1 MSEETWY
8 LRSDV
13 YLEPLF
19 NKWYTWPHNIAPAT
33 AAMFVA
39 NHHIKIMKSFISNP
53 KAHQAALKNPA
64 LMGGPFVDYAV
75 ERVDDIKELLAKT
88 VSESEDLIAFSKA
101 YHDLDKMLSE
111 QALGYSLESLYKQVP
126 APLRGYVELLYDLN
140 NNPSLRFFE
149 PLLYHSPYYKESSQS
164 ISLGIMQGDKR
175 PFVMSTPR
183 FPDEHHLHLEIPFKH
198 AFVDFLFRMRR
209 QPRAMAQVKEA
220 LAGIETQGGLPVES
234 LFTQAQPL
242 IEPDFD
248 GDGVRIRY
256 YNHATILIETSEVT
270 ILTDPV
276 ISYSYDTGMPRFT
289 FLDLPETIDYVVIT
303 HDHIDHV
310 LLETLL
316 QIRHKIRNIIV
327 PRNNQGAMADPS
339 LKLMLLQLGFT
350 GVRDL
355 EVLETIEVPGGRIV
369 GLPFLGEHADL
380 NIYSKLA
387 YFVELKGQS
396 VLVLADSSNLDP
408 ELYRHLHSIIG
419 ETDVIFI
426 GMECQGGPM
435 SWLHGPL
442 LTRSFSRK
450 MDNSRRFTGADCD
463 QAMDIITQ
471 FKARQVFVYA
481 MGVEPWLSYFMGAS
495 WKEDDK
501 PIVESN
507 KFIEK
512 CEARGLVAKRLL
524 GSEEI
529 LL

>member
-1 MSEETWY
+1 MNEETYY
-8 LRSDV
+8 LRPDV

-33 AAMFVA
+33 AAMHVA

-64 LMGGPFVDYAV
+64 LMGGPFLDYPT
-75 ERVDDIKELLAKT
+75 ERVDDIKELLART
-88 VSESEDLIAFSKA
+88 LSESEDLITFSKA
-101 YHDLDKMLSE
+101 YHDLDKKLSE
-111 QALGYSLESLYKQVP
+111 EAQGFSLESLYKEIP
-126 APLRGYVELLYDLN
+126 PPLRGYVELLYDLN

-149 PLLYHSPYYKESSQS
+149 PLLYRSPYYKESAQS
-164 ISLGIMQGDKR
+164 ISLGIMQGDER

-183 FPDEHHLHLEIPFKH
+183 FPDEHHLHLEMPFKH
-198 AFVDFLFRMRR
+198 ELVDFLFRMRN
-209 QPRAMAQVKEA
+209 QPRSMAEIKEA
-220 LAGIETQGGLPVES
+220 LEGIETQGGLSIES
-234 LFTQAQPL
+234 LLTQSPPQIAPG
-242 IEPDFD
+242 FD

-256 YNHATILIETSEVT
+256 YNHATILIETPEVT

-276 ISYSYDTGMPRFT
+276 ISYSYDTGLPRFT
-289 FLDLPETIDYVVIT
+289 FLDLPETIDYVLIT
-303 HDHIDHV
+303 HDHVDHV
-310 LLETLL
+310 QLETLL

-339 LKLMLLQLGFT
+339 LKLMLQKLGFT

-355 EVLETIEVPGGRIV
+355 EILETIDVPDGQIV

-380 NIYSKLA
+380 NIYSKIA
-387 YFVELKGQS
+387 YFVQLKGRS
-396 VLVLADSSNLDP
+396 VLALADSSNLDP

-419 ETDVIFI
+419 ETDVIFL

-442 LTRSFSRK
+442 LTRSLSRK
-450 MDNSRRFTGADCD
+450 MDNSRRFTGADCEHG
-463 QAMDIITQ
+463 MGIINQ
-471 FKARQVFVYA
+471 FNARQVFIYA

-495 WKEDDK
+495 WSPNDK

-507 KFIEK
+507 KFIEQCQAK
-512 CEARGLVAKRLL
+512 GLEARRLL